1 MQPSFPLLFGHLLW
15 MDPPSLGAFAAVLPL
30 ISAADESEKKG
41 AAVAAA
47 PGDINVR
54 VERLLHL
61 VPLYAT
67 AFIGKITFGVVGFD
81 LQGDPS
87 ASGKG

>member
-1 MQPSFPLLFGHLLW
+1 MA
-15 MDPPSLGAFAAVLPL
+15 PSLGAFAAVLPL

-41 AAVAAA
+41 TSVTA
-47 PGDINVR
+47 GDMSVR

-67 AFIGKITFGVVGFD
+67 AFIGKI
-81 LQGDPS
+81 
-87 ASGKG
+87 ASGAIHKGRPHGEGGALKQTSLMNAIKN